1 MTRDYLTDAQ
11 SCLSA
16 WRHWQSFW
24 TSTKSYYR
32 WDVDFLWRTCCRKY
46 ECEIAALLDNQWVS
60 VGLAVVAPVLT
71 FILTTLKPQAEAVAF
86 KSAARELEKA
96 VVAYKGDPS
105 KDDVFL
111 TDAIGRGIDLLNK
124 VGGA

>member
-24 TSTKSYYR
+24 TSTNLIIGGTSIFCGALVAANTNAKSQL
-32 WDVDFLWRTCCRKY
+32 F
-46 ECEIAALLDNQWVS
+46 DNQWVS

>member
-1 MTRDYLTDAQ
+1 MGRDYLTDAQ
-11 SCLSA
+11 SYLSA
-16 WRHWQSFW
+16 WRHWQSVW
-24 TSTKSYYR
+24 TSANLLIGGTSVFFGALVAANTNAKSQL
-32 WDVDFLWRTCCRKY
+32 F
-46 ECEIAALLDNQWVS
+46 DNQWVS
-60 VGLAVVAPVLT
+60 VGLAVAAPLLT

-105 KDDVFL
+105 KDDAFL
-111 TDAIGRGIDLLNK
+111 TDAVGRGIDLLNK